1 MWMFSILPEP
11 PAASRD
17 LRISS
22 VFYPDAKE
30 VGAKPNLK
38 ALTYS
43 YERAHSWR
51 HIGAQILNAS
61 GWRPDCAQAQDTN
74 IERILPPRP
83 SEGAPLKS
91 PRAGV
96 LDMGDPKLCH
106 LIDVLDLTEPTG
118 VVVHASAFFQ
128 GGCGASCACIRMMD
142 DPPETQRWIMGVN
155 SVSSGPPE
163 YVIEGTLLH
172 ALRIVDACCD
182 RLRASQRTF
191 THVAARAG
199 NERVHAAIV
208 AWFRTGTVGL
218 RSAAASE
225 IAALIRKLKAT
236 LRCPIQLESLPAGFL
251 EQGKATDQPPAGAI
265 LITATRLYSQ
275 ILQRG
280 QNKWKEQLARL
291 PWRKTEVKAHLKRQ
305 YQEDDRRLIPI
316 LATEGSV
323 ACGIHVELGLIRPSI
338 KEVLKSLDG

>member
-22 VFYPDAKE
+22 VFYSDAKE

-142 DPPETQRWIMGVN
+142 DPPETQRWIMGVD
-155 SVSSGPPE
+155 SVSSGPRSMSLRVRYYMHCASWTPAVTDCGLPKE
-163 YVIEGTLLH
+163 PSRTLRPGQATREFMPPLLH
-172 ALRIVDACCD
+172 
-182 RLRASQRTF
+182 
-191 THVAARAG
+191 G
-199 NERVHAAIV
+199 
-208 AWFRTGTVGL
+208 
-218 RSAAASE
+218 SE
-225 IAALIRKLKAT
+225 
-236 LRCPIQLESLPAGFL
+236 P
-251 EQGKATDQPPAGAI
+251 EQ
-265 LITATRLYSQ
+265 
-275 ILQRG
+275 
-280 QNKWKEQLARL
+280 
-291 PWRKTEVKAHLKRQ
+291 
-305 YQEDDRRLIPI
+305 
-316 LATEGSV
+316 
-323 ACGIHVELGLIRPSI
+323 
-338 KEVLKSLDG
+338 